1 MNVLFLDES
10 YMDEKKERA
19 GGRRQLGTEDTQPG
33 CEWSQK
39 NTRTA
44 GRTSAHIWQCH
55 PPETAETAAAAIL
68 ILHLF
73 RHWVQQL
80 GFQRFPTIQHLLKTA
95 QVYHKRFAFFFFNT
109 A

>member
-1 MNVLFLDES
+1 MNVFFLDEF
-10 YMDEKKERA
+10 YWMRKERA

-33 CEWSQK
+33 REWSQK
-39 NTRTA
+39 NTRPA
-44 GRTSAHIWQCH
+44 GRTPAHIWQCH

-68 ILHLF
+68 IFQLF

-95 QVYHKRFAFFFFNT
+95 QVYHKRFAFFFNT